1 MFGTVNLE
9 VHVQIEVD
17 YELFTKNSTDMLGVA
32 AECGIDV
39 ITKGFSRIDWRR
51 LLGFSGNAIKC
62 TCHGCCACK
71 YTVSPINDIVYEIN
85 FSFCVL

>member
-1 MFGTVNLE
+1 MNLE

-39 ITKGFSRIDWRR
+39 ITKGFSRID
-51 LLGFSGNAIKC
+51 
-62 TCHGCCACK
+62 
-71 YTVSPINDIVYEIN
+71 
-85 FSFCVL
+85 